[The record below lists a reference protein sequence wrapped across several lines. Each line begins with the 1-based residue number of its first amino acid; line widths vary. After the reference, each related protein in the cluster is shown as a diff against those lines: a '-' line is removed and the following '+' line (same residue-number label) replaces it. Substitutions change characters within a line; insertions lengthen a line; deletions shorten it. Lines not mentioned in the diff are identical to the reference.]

1 MSIGVSNKPF
11 VHRWFILVA
20 AVFGSSLVHH
30 PARAEPA
37 DLQLARLAPE
47 QETPT
52 QLGPLPRPLGFS
64 DIVRYR
70 QIFALQHEAA
80 WSEADQLIAQL
91 EDSMLLGH
99 VLADRYLRP
108 STYRSSYVELTAW
121 LERYADLPEAPLI
134 YRMAVDQ
141 RPAGTKKPKPLV
153 GAGGSSAEQ
162 VSNEA
167 GRPRARD
174 LWRKG
179 IAAWRAGMIQDA
191 ADAFTRLADNES
203 LDGEDLAR
211 AAFWA
216 ARADLRA
223 RRPQFVARF
232 LRMAA
237 RSSDE
242 FYGLLAQKTLDERI
256 DFDWREEQLKESML
270 DLLIRYPAVQRAIAL
285 VHVGE
290 TELADREVRRLAD
303 RARPELAQ
311 ALVSLAA
318 TLELPSAQVE
328 LAPQA
333 SRADGRRHDGASYP
347 LPQWQPAGGYRLEP
361 SLVHAVIRAESG
373 FDADARSVKGALG
386 LMQVMP
392 DTARHVARL
401 TKLAY
406 NGEDWLLEPTNN
418 MAMGQAWLQQLAG
431 TPTVGNSLLH
441 LVVAYNAGEGRLAG
455 WLAKDLEDTQAD
467 PLLFVESLPIA
478 ETRAY
483 AKKVMANLW
492 AYQARSGGSIP
503 SLQALAEN
511 RWPEVEPVRAAAPQP
526 KAKPNARAN

>member
-1 MSIGVSNKPF
+1 
-11 VHRWFILVA
+11 
-20 AVFGSSLVHH
+20 
-30 PARAEPA
+30 
-37 DLQLARLAPE
+37 
-47 QETPT
+47 
-52 QLGPLPRPLGFS
+52 
-64 DIVRYR
+64 
-70 QIFALQHEAA
+70 
-80 WSEADQLIAQL
+80 
-91 EDSMLLGH
+91 MLLGH
-99 VLADRYLRP
+99 VLADRYLHP
-108 STYRSSYVELTAW
+108 TAYRSSYVELAAW
-121 LERYADLPEAPLI
+121 LERYADLPEAAQI
-134 YRMAVDQ
+134 YRLAIG
-141 RPAGTKKPKPLV
+141 RKPAGAKKPPAPV
-153 GAGGSSAEQ
+153 EAAGIGRVQAGDD
-162 VSNEA
+162 A
-167 GRPRARD
+167 GRPGARE

-179 IAAWRAGMIQDA
+179 VAAWRAGDA
-191 ADAFTRLADNES
+191 ENAAESFTRLADNES

-290 TELADREVRRLAD
+290 TELADGEVRRLAD

-318 TLELPSAQVE
+318 TLELPSAQVQ

-373 FDADARSVKGALG
+373 FDADARSAKGALG

-418 MAMGQAWLQQLAG
+418 MAVGQAWLQQLAG

-441 LVVAYNAGEGRLAG
+441 LIVAYNAGEGRLAG
-455 WLAKDLEDTQAD
+455 WLAKDLQDTQAD

-492 AYQARSGGSIP
+492 AYQARSGDSIP

-511 RWPEVEPVRAAAPQP
+511 RWPEVEPVLAAVPHP
-526 KAKPNARAN
+526 KAKPYARAN